1 MYMCV
6 FVCTS
11 MWFTLKHKFFIAF
24 KLLSHFYIVL
34 TLISLFSLSER
45 PAMTVGD
52 LLKRFE
58 PQERNERPQKIFD
71 KKEQGKEDLPPQ
83 IEELQKQLDKY
94 KQENEELQ
102 KKSEELQKQLDKYKQ
117 ENEELQK
124 KSDRRKAQFKLG
136 WRESTLYPDWRKE
149 EFQTV
154 NVTLDEATAHPR
166 LLLTEDR
173 RGVTLQEIQQDLPSS
188 TQRFV
193 SIPCVLGQPQICS
206 GRYYWEVEVGDLHSW
221 DLGVCRDS
229 VSRKGTF
236 QMSPQNGFW
245 AIRLYQE
252 DYWALTIAET
262 HLTLREKPLS
272 VGIFLDYEA
281 GDVSFYNMTD
291 ESHIFT
297 FSKQTFYGVLRPLFR
312 LWSPNSGPLTI
323 VQVE

>member
-1 MYMCV
+1 MAHLRAGIILRQGMNDSKAKNMCDADVSVGTDSHKGQWCSQAGIKMGGIKMYLIYSEQGARQLDDMTEASV
-6 FVCTS
+6 FQ
-11 MWFTLKHKFFIAF
+11 
-24 KLLSHFYIVL
+24 
-34 TLISLFSLSER
+34 R
-45 PAMTVGD
+45 G
-52 LLKRFE
+52 LKR
-58 PQERNERPQKIFD
+58 R
-71 KKEQGKEDLPPQ
+71 
-83 IEELQKQLDKY
+83 EETDTALLIIK
-94 KQENEELQ
+94 
-102 KKSEELQKQLDKYKQ
+102 
-117 ENEELQK
+117 
-124 KSDRRKAQFKLG
+124 
-136 WRESTLYPDWRKE
+136 PDWRKE
-149 EFQTV
+149 EFQAV
-154 NVTLDEATAHPR
+154 NVTLDEATAHPS
-166 LLLTEDR
+166 LLLTEEG

-206 GRYYWEVEVGDLHSW
+206 GRYYWEVKVGELHSW
-221 DLGVCRDS
+221 DLGVCRDN

-252 DYWALTIAET
+252 DYWALTISET

-312 LWSPNSGPLTI
+312 LWFPDSGPLTI
-323 VQVE
+323 VEVE

>member
-1 MYMCV
+1 MSASSESSCTRILPSISTAVSIPQSKLQLCLAYVPRRTSKTSSYICV
-6 FVCTS
+6 YILVC
-11 MWFTLKHKFFIAF
+11 FL
-24 KLLSHFYIVL
+24 
-34 TLISLFSLSER
+34 
-45 PAMTVGD
+45 
-52 LLKRFE
+52 
-58 PQERNERPQKIFD
+58 
-71 KKEQGKEDLPPQ
+71 
-83 IEELQKQLDKY
+83 
-94 KQENEELQ
+94 
-102 KKSEELQKQLDKYKQ
+102 
-117 ENEELQK
+117 
-124 KSDRRKAQFKLG
+124 SDRRKAQFKLG

-166 LLLTEDR
+166 LLLTEDG

-206 GRYYWEVEVGDLHSW
+206 GRSYWEVEVGDLHSW
-221 DLGVCRDS
+221 DLGVCRDN
-229 VSRKGTF
+229 VSRKETF

-252 DYWALTIAET
+252 DYWALTISET
-262 HLTLREKPLS
+262 LLTLREKPLS

-312 LWSPNSGPLTI
+312 LWSPDSRPLTI

>member
-1 MYMCV
+1 MNYARCQPPV
-6 FVCTS
+6 RVHAHEYSPVYPPLC
-11 MWFTLKHKFFIAF
+11 
-24 KLLSHFYIVL
+24 
-34 TLISLFSLSER
+34 LFPRVSYSCAPLMFPGELPR
-45 PAMTVGD
+45 PAV
-52 LLKRFE
+52 
-58 PQERNERPQKIFD
+58 
-71 KKEQGKEDLPPQ
+71 
-83 IEELQKQLDKY
+83 IENLF
-94 KQENEELQ
+94 
-102 KKSEELQKQLDKYKQ
+102 EELQKQLDKYKQ

>member
-1 MYMCV
+1 M
-6 FVCTS
+6 FPGE
-11 MWFTLKHKFFIAF
+11 LP
-24 KLLSHFYIVL
+24 
-34 TLISLFSLSER
+34 R
-45 PAMTVGD
+45 PA
-52 LLKRFE
+52 
-58 PQERNERPQKIFD
+58 
-71 KKEQGKEDLPPQ
+71 EDL
-83 IEELQKQLDKY
+83 QK
-94 KQENEELQ
+94 EI
-102 KKSEELQKQLDKYKQ
+102 
-117 ENEELQK
+117 
-124 KSDRRKAQFKLG
+124 DRRKAQFKLG

-149 EFQTV
+149 EFQAV
-154 NVTLDEATAHPR
+154 NVILDEATAHPS
-166 LLLTEDR
+166 LLLTEEG

-193 SIPCVLGQPQICS
+193 SVPCVLGQPQICS
-206 GRYYWEVEVGDLHSW
+206 GRYYWEVEVGELHSW
-221 DLGVCRDS
+221 DLGVCRDN

-252 DYWALTIAET
+252 DYWALTISET

-312 LWSPNSGPLTI
+312 LWFPDSGPLTI

>member
-102 KKSEELQKQLDKYKQ
+102 KKSEDLQK
-117 ENEELQK
+117 EI
-124 KSDRRKAQFKLG
+124 DRRKAQFKLG

>member
-1 MYMCV
+1 MSPPVRVHADEYSPIYPPLCLFPRV
-6 FVCTS
+6 SYSC
-11 MWFTLKHKFFIAF
+11 A
-24 KLLSHFYIVL
+24 
-34 TLISLFSLSER
+34 SLMFPGELPR
-45 PAMTVGD
+45 PA
-52 LLKRFE
+52 
-58 PQERNERPQKIFD
+58 
-71 KKEQGKEDLPPQ
+71 EDL
-83 IEELQKQLDKY
+83 QK
-94 KQENEELQ
+94 EI
-102 KKSEELQKQLDKYKQ
+102 
-117 ENEELQK
+117 
-124 KSDRRKAQFKLG
+124 DRRKAQFKLG

-149 EFQTV
+149 EFQAV
-154 NVTLDEATAHPR
+154 NVTLDEATAHPS
-166 LLLTEDR
+166 LLLTEEG

-188 TQRFV
+188 TQRLV
-193 SIPCVLGQPQICS
+193 SISCVLGQLQICA

-221 DLGVCRDS
+221 DLGVCRDN

-252 DYWALTIAET
+252 DYWALTISET

-312 LWSPNSGPLTI
+312 LWSPDSGPLTT

>member
-1 MYMCV
+1 MSRSSQLFREICLPSL
-6 FVCTS
+6 CTWEHQPIIIS
-11 MWFTLKHKFFIAF
+11 IILLYALWTSTFSCSSQIFLELLTKNQKTPVKSVKGEQDID
-24 KLLSHFYIVL
+24 KLQI
-34 TLISLFSLSER
+34 
-45 PAMTVGD
+45 
-52 LLKRFE
+52 K
-58 PQERNERPQKIFD
+58 
-71 KKEQGKEDLPPQ
+71 

-102 KKSEELQKQLDKYKQ
+102 KKSEDLQK
-117 ENEELQK
+117 EI
-124 KSDRRKAQFKLG
+124 DRRKAQFKLG

-149 EFQTV
+149 EFQAV
-154 NVTLDEATAHPR
+154 NVTLDEATAHPS
-166 LLLTEDR
+166 LLLTEEG

-193 SIPCVLGQPQICS
+193 SIPCVLGQLQICV

-221 DLGVCRDS
+221 DLGVCRDN

-245 AIRLYQE
+245 AIRPYQE
-252 DYWALTIAET
+252 DYWALTISET

-297 FSKQTFYGVLRPLFR
+297 FSNRHFMV
-312 LWSPNSGPLTI
+312 S
-323 VQVE
+323 

>member
-1 MYMCV
+1 MY
-6 FVCTS
+6 
-11 MWFTLKHKFFIAF
+11 
-24 KLLSHFYIVL
+24 LSIRWG
-34 TLISLFSLSER
+34 FSHSYVPCRLEER
-45 PAMTVGD
+45 RVPSWWVWWSRGDPAPCGV
-52 LLKRFE
+52 R
-58 PQERNERPQKIFD
+58 
-71 KKEQGKEDLPPQ
+71 KED
-83 IEELQKQLDKY
+83 
-94 KQENEELQ
+94 
-102 KKSEELQKQLDKYKQ
+102 
-117 ENEELQK
+117 
-124 KSDRRKAQFKLG
+124 G
-136 WRESTLYPDWRKE
+136 WRWLGFSQGQRISHRMGTLWPRPTETLHKRDDLIV
-149 EFQTV
+149 FAV
-154 NVTLDEATAHPR
+154 NVILDEATAHPS
-166 LLLTEDR
+166 LLLTEEG

-193 SIPCVLGQPQICS
+193 SVPCVLGQPQICS
-206 GRYYWEVEVGDLHSW
+206 GRYYWEVEVGELHSW
-221 DLGVCRDS
+221 DLGVCRDN

-252 DYWALTIAET
+252 DYWALTISET

-312 LWSPNSGPLTI
+312 LWFPDSGPLTI